1 LLSACLDSIVRN
13 LGQDLPCETVIVLNG
28 SPEPVRRLVHDEVSG
43 ATVVES
49 AVNRGV
55 AGGYNLARGAARGEL
70 LVVLHDDTEVWPGW
84 LEALVA
90 AADERP
96 DAGAVGSKALNAD
109 GTLQS
114 AGARVLANGRTEP
127 LGRGEPADAR
137 AFQQRT
143 EVDYSGSNSLL
154 VRAATWDAVGG
165 MDERFF
171 PAYHVDVDLGT
182 AIRALGQVV
191 LYEPVSVVT
200 HHRWGATT
208 DERFRAFAASRNLA
222 RYVAKWQSESGLSE
236 DTPSSELDYLRL
248 DLELKDAYIRE
259 LNSEVDVLRGHLSGI
274 EESRTWRAKRMLSR
288 LAAASRKRSFRSV
301 DRSGTYPD
309 ARDRTGESES

>member
-1 LLSACLDSIVRN
+1 
-13 LGQDLPCETVIVLNG
+13 
-28 SPEPVRRLVHDEVSG
+28 LVHEGVTG

-49 AVNRGV
+49 PVNRGV
-55 AGGYNLARGAARGEL
+55 AGGYNLARSAAHGEM
-70 LVVLHDDTEVWPGW
+70 LVVLHDDAEVWPGW

-114 AGARVLANGRTEP
+114 AGARILPDGRTQP
-127 LGRGEPADAR
+127 LGRGLPADAP
-137 AFQQRT
+137 ACQQRAA
-143 EVDYSGSNSLL
+143 VDYSGSNSLL

-182 AIRALGQVV
+182 AIRARGQVV
-191 LYEPVSVVT
+191 LYEPASVVT

-208 DERFRAFAASRNLA
+208 DERFRVFAASLNLR

-236 DTPSSELDYLRL
+236 DVPSSELDYRRL
-248 DLELKDAYIRE
+248 DLELKDEYIRE
-259 LNSEVDVLRGHLSGI
+259 LEREVDVLRGHLTGI
-274 EESRTWRAKRMLSR
+274 ENSRTWRAKRMLSR
-288 LAAASRKRSFRSV
+288 LAAATRKGSFRSA

-309 ARDRTGESES
+309 ARDRTGESESS

>member
-1 LLSACLDSIVRN
+1 MSACLGSLVRN
-13 LGQDLPCETVIVLNG
+13 VGPDAPYETVIVLNG
-28 SPEPVRRLVHDEVSG
+28 SPEPVRRLVHGGVTG

-49 AVNRGV
+49 SVNRGV
-55 AGGYNLARGAARGEL
+55 AGGYNLARSAAHGEL

-96 DAGAVGSKALNAD
+96 DAGAVGSKALSTD

-114 AGARVLANGRTEP
+114 AGARILPDGRTEP
-127 LGRGEPADAR
+127 LGRGEPADAP
-137 AFQQRT
+137 AYQQRAA
-143 EVDYSGSNSLL
+143 VDYCGSNSLL

-165 MDERFF
+165 MDERLF

-182 AIRALGQVV
+182 AIRAGGQVV
-191 LYEPVSVVT
+191 LYDPASVVT

-208 DERFRAFAASRNLA
+208 DERFRAFAASRNLG

-236 DTPSSELDYLRL
+236 DAPSSELDYVRL

-259 LNSEVDVLRGHLSGI
+259 LEREVDALRGHLTGI
-274 EESRTWRAKRMLSR
+274 ENSRTWRAKRMLSR
-288 LAAASRKRSFRSV
+288 LAAANRKGSSPSA
-301 DRSGTYPD
+301 DRSGTYLD